1 MTKTYN
7 AIVAVQILYQSA
19 GCSTKTRASI
29 RKIYGFV
36 LIFDDRNYV
45 FSKGKTWTNPCFQW
59 SYFYEERIAFMV
71 VILRIYQMQKVGEFC
86 SC

>member
-7 AIVAVQILYQSA
+7 AIVAVHILYQSA

-36 LIFDDRNYV
+36 LILVTGTTSSLKEKRGLTHV
-45 FSKGKTWTNPCFQW
+45 FNGAISMKKELHLW
-59 SYFYEERIAFMV
+59 
-71 VILRIYQMQKVGEFC
+71 L
-86 SC
+86 